1 MNIIVKLILIL
12 IFTQYLILL
21 ILLSNNQNKCNIKEI
36 NIDDVKYNYIY
47 DIYKYDSM
55 YSLIYKYHDNFI
67 TNKFNINEPELIK
80 LNNYLKNNSDNYF
93 AIGDKIIIY
102 FYKNNNKYF
111 INISPLFFGDI
122 SQNYKKI
129 MKYYKNF
136 NVIKILTK
144 YKYNEMFNIFKYSN
158 NNFQYINKKNIEKTF
173 DIIYNLNYKNNQN
186 KFILYGTCLGSNIC
200 CELYK
205 YIKDK
210 YKLNIKI
217 ITFETY
223 FYEKPNFDNHINM
236 YTFNSLF
243 FWHSKINK
251 YKIDYVFKIKLSNV
265 IDYLSHNNLL
275 FPIIEYDNYHHW
287 KYHSILRKYKDMYY
301 SNS

>member
-21 ILLSNNQNKCNIKEI
+21 MLLSNNQNKCNIKEI

-80 LNNYLKNNSDNYF
+80 LNKYLKNNSDNYF

-186 KFILYGTCLGSNIC
+186 KIILYGTCLGSNIC
-200 CELYK
+200 CKLYK

-236 YTFNSLF
+236 YTFNSFF

-265 IDYLSHNNLL
+265 IDYLLHNNLL